1 MRFRREFDEEKIL
14 ILDKGKRG
22 LFRVV
27 FGRTAIILGL
37 LLIQVL
43 CIIGVGSIWL
53 QEYMGYFY
61 IGYLILLILVVQY
74 IINENSIPEMKLSWA
89 ILVLAVPVIGVP
101 LFLIVKFQVGNRLLN
116 GKLQKILTD
125 TNHYARQDS
134 EVKKILA
141 KENVSFTGMASY
153 LRRNGS
159 FPVCSNTKVR
169 YFPVGEDMFASLL
182 EDIKKAKKFIFL
194 EYFIVQEGYMWGRIL
209 NILQQKV
216 REGVEVRLIYDG
228 MCSLSLL
235 PHNYPRKLAALGID
249 CKVFSPIRPVI
260 STHYNNR
267 DHRKILSIDGQIAY
281 TGGVNLA
288 DEYINRKV
296 RFGHWK
302 DAAIRM
308 EGDAAR
314 SFTLMFLQMWAVDSS
329 KLEDF
334 SPYLDVE
341 YEKVEGAQGFVIPY
355 CDSPLDAEQVGES
368 VYIDMISHATESV
381 HIMTPYLILDER
393 MLYAITYA
401 AKRGVDVALVLPHIP
416 DKPTAFALAH
426 SHYPELIRA
435 GVKIYEYKPGFVHS
449 KVVICDEKCA
459 VVGTINFDF
468 RSLYLHFECAA
479 FLYGMDE
486 ISKIEEDFQETKGKS
501 IQIHLKDCSKDSF
514 WRRMEGRFLK
524 LVAPLM

>member
-1 MRFRREFDEEKIL
+1 MNFRREFDEERIL

-22 LFRVV
+22 LFRII
-27 FGRTAIILGL
+27 FGRTAIILSL
-37 LLIQVL
+37 LLVQVL
-43 CIIGVGSIWL
+43 CIIGIGSIWL

-61 IGYLILLILVVQY
+61 IGYLILLILIVQY
-74 IINENSIPEMKLSWA
+74 IINEDSIPEMQLSWA

-101 LFLIVKFQVGNRLLN
+101 LFLIVKFQVGNRILN
-116 GKLQKILTD
+116 GRLQKILTE
-125 TNHYARQDS
+125 TEHYAREDAA
-134 EVKKILA
+134 VKKTLA
-141 KENVSFTGMASY
+141 REKISFGGMASY
-153 LRRNGS
+153 LRRNGG
-159 FPVCSNTKVR
+159 FPVCANTKVT
-169 YFPVGEDMFASLL
+169 YFPIGEDMFTSML
-182 EDIKKAKKFIFL
+182 EDIKRAKKFIFL

-209 NILQQKV
+209 NILQKKI

-235 PHNYPRKLAALGID
+235 PYNYPKKLAALGID

-267 DHRKILSIDGQIAY
+267 DHRKILSVDGKIAY

-314 SFTLMFLQMWAVDSS
+314 SFTLMFLQMWAVDSI
-329 KLEDF
+329 KIEDF

-341 YEKVEGAQGFVIPY
+341 CQVMEKAQGFVIPY
-355 CDSPLDAEQVGES
+355 CDSPLDSEQVGES
-368 VYIDMISHATESV
+368 VYIDMISRATESV

-393 MLYAITYA
+393 MIHTITYA

-416 DKPTAFALAH
+416 DKPTAFSLAH
-426 SHYPELIRA
+426 SHYPQLLQS

-449 KVVICDEKCA
+449 KVVICDGQSA

-486 ISKIEEDFQETKGKS
+486 IAKMEDDFQETKGKS
-501 IQIHLKDCSKDSF
+501 VQIHLGDCKKESV
-514 WRRMEGRFLK
+514 WRRLEGRVLK